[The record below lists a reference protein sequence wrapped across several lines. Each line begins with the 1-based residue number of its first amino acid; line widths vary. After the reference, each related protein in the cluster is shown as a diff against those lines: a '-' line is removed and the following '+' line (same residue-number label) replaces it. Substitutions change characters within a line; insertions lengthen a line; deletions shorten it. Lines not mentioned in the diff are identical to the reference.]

1 MGSLFFRRPDLVK
14 RPNGPLEMMSCQRMA
29 SKTYS
34 SKKDLPKSISF
45 DRVCENRALPVS
57 KYSTYANARAYLS
70 KPCSLVDFMDYLVY
84 IAFDAENLQFFLWH
98 RDYVKRFNDLKGSKQ
113 ASSPAVNSS
122 IFPSAEGR
130 TKERRNNEKETIL
143 HHPLPSNCALLLSWL
158 LHEFR

>member
-1 MGSLFFRRPDLVK
+1 MEFLFYRRPDFVK

-57 KYSTYANARAYLS
+57 RSSTYVNSPAYIS

-84 IAFDAENLQFFLWH
+84 IAFDAENLQFFLWYC
-98 RDYVKRFNDLKGSKQ
+98 DYVKRFNELKRNEQ
-113 ASSPAVNSS
+113 ASSPAMNASFVQ
-122 IFPSAEGR
+122 SAEGL
-130 TKERRNNEKETIL
+130 TKEKSNNRMETL
-143 HHPLPSNCALLLSWL
+143 LQYPLPSNCALL
-158 LHEFR
+158 